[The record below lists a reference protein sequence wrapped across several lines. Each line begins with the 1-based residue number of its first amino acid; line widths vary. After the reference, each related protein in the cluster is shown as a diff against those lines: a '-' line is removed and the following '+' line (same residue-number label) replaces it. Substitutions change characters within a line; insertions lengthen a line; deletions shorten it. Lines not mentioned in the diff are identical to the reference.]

1 MLQKYKKRA
10 FNQKLLF
17 FCCLTIP
24 LLLQFCVFYIYV
36 NFNSFIL
43 AFTSYDKFTNTTTFV
58 GMENF
63 KDVLVTFFASEESV
77 AFWVRLKNSVV
88 NYLVTLFFGTGFA
101 LLFSYYIYKKE
112 MGSGLFK
119 VVLFL
124 PSIVPGMALISIYR
138 YFVETGG
145 VSLCNLF
152 LEKPIYSFLWS
163 ADRVYPTVLFFGVFM
178 GFGTQ
183 VMMYLGAMSKINP
196 SITDALKLDGAS
208 FLREFWSITLPCV
221 YSTVITFFIV
231 GITGIFSS
239 DMGLY
244 SFFAMHAPSETQT
257 LGYYLLNMTRSN
269 VTNREKWPF
278 IASVGLVYTVVLA
291 PITVALRF
299 YLDKK
304 DPMN

>member
-1 MLQKYKKRA
+1 
-10 FNQKLLF
+10 
-17 FCCLTIP
+17 
-24 LLLQFCVFYIYV
+24 
-36 NFNSFIL
+36 
-43 AFTSYDKFTNTTTFV
+43 
-58 GMENF
+58 
-63 KDVLVTFFASEESV
+63 
-77 AFWVRLKNSVV
+77 
-88 NYLVTLFFGTGFA
+88 
-101 LLFSYYIYKKE
+101 
-112 MGSGLFK
+112 
-119 VVLFL
+119 
-124 PSIVPGMALISIYR
+124 
-138 YFVETGG
+138 
-145 VSLCNLF
+145 
-152 LEKPIYSFLWS
+152 
-163 ADRVYPTVLFFGVFM
+163 
-178 GFGTQ
+178 
-183 VMMYLGAMSKINP
+183 MMYLGAMSKINP